1 MEQIESNDLKEKRE
15 RRILLLSFTGGLIF
29 AILEF
34 IFAVY
39 SHSQSSLMD
48 AVYDAVELVFI
59 ALMIFITPL
68 FYKPISEKHPYGYSQ
83 IETVFLIIKNVMLLS
98 VTFSVLASVLDSA
111 FHGGNSVNS
120 MQVAIFQFG
129 LGLASAFVYEL
140 MSHMNKSLT
149 SQLIHAELL
158 GWKLDIYYSIG
169 MSIAFF
175 GSLFLEHT
183 PIAFIAPYFDGIMAI
198 AVMIFMMPETLQMLI
213 VTIREAL
220 LFTPD
225 SEISKEVKKICT
237 DKLLNYNF
245 NPVFFDIIKTGRH
258 LWVTIYFECDQEYIK
273 TSMFREI
280 SSQLNKDL
288 QAEYGDATVELILT
302 NDSNL

>member
-1 MEQIESNDLKEKRE
+1 MEQIKSNNSKEKRE
-15 RRILLLSFTGGLIF
+15 RRILLLSFISGLVF
-29 AILEF
+29 ATLEF

-48 AVYDAVELVFI
+48 AIYDAVELVFI

-98 VTFSVLASVLDSA
+98 VTFSVLAGVLDSA
-111 FHGGNSVNS
+111 FRGGNNVDG
-120 MQVAIFQFG
+120 MQVAIFQLC
-129 LGLASAFVYEL
+129 LGLASIFVYQL
-140 MSHMNKSLT
+140 MLHMNKSLT
-149 SQLIHAELL
+149 SELIRAELL

-169 MSIAFF
+169 MSLAFF
-175 GSLFLEHT
+175 GSLFFDHT
-183 PIAFIAPYFDGIMAI
+183 PFAFISPYFDGLMAI
-198 AVMIFMMPETLQMLI
+198 VVMVFMMPETLQMLI

-225 SEISKEVKKICT
+225 SAISKEVKKICT
-237 DKLLNYNF
+237 NKLLAYNF

-258 LWVTIYFECDQEYIK
+258 LWVTIYFECNQEYIK
-273 TSMFREI
+273 TSLFKEI
-280 SSQLNKDL
+280 TSELNHDL
-288 QAEYGDATVELILT
+288 QKEYGDATVELILT
-302 NDSNL
+302 NDGD